1 MLPAPS
7 TRKGES
13 VSNQDILPG
22 FDDESCYDLTILLRR
37 VEGRKAALA
46 IELIG
51 NVELYNSEC
60 LREKGMKAIEAGFN
74 QLVFL
79 LRGVDYISSTG
90 VAAFVFFAQGG
101 KATGRG
107 ADAGRSAAAGRKCFQ
122 VAVF

>member
-1 MLPAPS
+1 MLPALS

-13 VSNQDILPG
+13 VSNQDIVPG
-22 FDDESCYDLTILLRR
+22 FDDESCYDLTILLHC

-46 IELIG
+46 LELIG